1 MKEEDI
7 QQQREEINLVQD
19 EIGDGLLILQGAEV
33 EIKADGTLDYSDQ
46 VLAEF
51 DIIFASL
58 HVSLRQPGKQ
68 VTQRLI
74 NAIQNPNVDVIGH
87 PTGRLIPDREA
98 ADLDMEAVFSAAAE
112 SGVALEISAHPERLD
127 LNDIH
132 ARRAIDLGIL
142 LSINT
147 DAHSPG
153 ELDLMHFGVATARRG
168 WVEPRHVINTWEPAK
183 LLEWL
188 RSRG

>member
-1 MKEEDI
+1 MW
-7 QQQREEINLVQD
+7 
-19 EIGDGLLILQGAEV
+19 
-33 EIKADGTLDYSDQ
+33 DYSDK
-46 VLAEF
+46 VLAQF

-58 HVSLRQPGKQ
+58 HVSLRQPGEQ
-68 VTQRLI
+68 VTRRLL
-74 NAIQNPNVDVIGH
+74 NAIKNPNVDVIGH
-87 PTGRLIPDREA
+87 PTGRLIPDREG

-168 WVEPRHVINTWEPAK
+168 WAEPQHVINAWEPEQ